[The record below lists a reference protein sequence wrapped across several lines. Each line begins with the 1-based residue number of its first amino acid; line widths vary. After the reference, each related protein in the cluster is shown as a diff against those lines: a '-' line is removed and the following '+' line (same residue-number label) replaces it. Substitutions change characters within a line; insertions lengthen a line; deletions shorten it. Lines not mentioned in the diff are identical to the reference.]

1 MWFKTES
8 GAIFRCDSS
17 SASHLQHDA
26 VFLDLDSGEHIV
38 RIDQQSNHQPE
49 PKLSQHD
56 YVCHQQRKTSQLSSE
71 FSSVSESLSATATRT
86 GRTTGTEHRTKQPPV
101 KLICLGELSFDQ
113 LTGILTVALFEDWRQ
128 CRSKLLRPVLN
139 LRLCH
144 LYKTLAQREAQQSF
158 QSTSK
163 KAFLQG
169 EYELDQLLQNATE
182 EVKQE
187 YHSIQYK
194 LRCGMEAEMVRW
206 SYDMYTYAKGKLEAR
221 TKELLAL
228 ADRKRDTRLGQYTEE
243 RDALLKTL
251 QTQQD
256 SIYEQHKD
264 FHQTHFK
271 QLDHNV
277 SKEQEGYSGETEGNP
292 FFREQICS
300 RYDCRAAYVP
310 SLLTTKE
317 RCRVDDCTFWSQNC
331 GCGLNHCCSDPYSL
345 SERSL
350 FCAPI
355 TVCSA
360 MHAVKVVARLAK
372 ELAENAKSCFAGVVP
387 SIKGSQ
393 THVTFMFLP

>member
-1 MWFKTES
+1 
-8 GAIFRCDSS
+8 
-17 SASHLQHDA
+17 
-26 VFLDLDSGEHIV
+26 
-38 RIDQQSNHQPE
+38 
-49 PKLSQHD
+49 
-56 YVCHQQRKTSQLSSE
+56 
-71 FSSVSESLSATATRT
+71 
-86 GRTTGTEHRTKQPPV
+86 
-101 KLICLGELSFDQ
+101 
-113 LTGILTVALFEDWRQ
+113 
-128 CRSKLLRPVLN
+128 
-139 LRLCH
+139 
-144 LYKTLAQREAQQSF
+144 
-158 QSTSK
+158 
-163 KAFLQG
+163 
-169 EYELDQLLQNATE
+169 
-182 EVKQE
+182 
-187 YHSIQYK
+187 
-194 LRCGMEAEMVRW
+194 MVRW

-331 GCGLNHCCSDPYSL
+331 GCGLNHCCSDPYSVGMESIL
-345 SERSL
+345 CPDHSL
-350 FCAPI
+350 FCYACGKSGCSSCQKTCGKCEVMFCWRCAEYQGEPNPCHFHVSPMI
-355 TVCSA
+355 TEEMCLCKYNNF
-360 MHAVKVVARLAK
+360 VKSSRTPFQLERNSSGTGEPPESSTLL
-372 ELAENAKSCFAGVVP
+372 ELW
-387 SIKGSQ
+387 
-393 THVTFMFLP
+393 